1 MFYPPFLR
9 QLSRVWKMSLP
20 NSSHVLFHK
29 SQDLPIS
36 AFRLQVQGSLSEFPT
51 LPAFLFSSSASFH
64 ILSVRFTYVTCMSV
78 LLACIYIYICSPCA
92 CLVPTVVRRG
102 LIPWNWSCK
111 LPCGFSGLLE
121 PPVLSLQPL
130 IFLFV
135 C

>member
-1 MFYPPFLR
+1 VFYPPFLR

-78 LLACIYIYICSPCA
+78 LLACIYIYIYVHHVHAWCPQWSEEVLFPG
-92 CLVPTVVRRG
+92 TGVV
-102 LIPWNWSCK
+102 SCHVGSQD
-111 LPCGFSGLLE
+111 C
-121 PPVLSLQPL
+121 
-130 IFLFV
+130 
-135 C
+135 